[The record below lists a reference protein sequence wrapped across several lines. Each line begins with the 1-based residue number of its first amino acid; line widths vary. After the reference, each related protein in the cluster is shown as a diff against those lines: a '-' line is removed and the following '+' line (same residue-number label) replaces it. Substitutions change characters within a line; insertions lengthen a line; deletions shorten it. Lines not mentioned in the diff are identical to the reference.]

1 MAVMSAWTL
10 DELVRRA
17 ARVLA
22 ASDVRA
28 PNGRVTELPDARV
41 VRWYATKG
49 LVDRPS
55 GTRGRSALYGPRH
68 LLQLVAVKRL
78 QARGQS
84 LAEIQARL
92 AGATDANLRQLANL
106 PTDALEATDAVEATD
121 ALADLRTDALDPAD
135 ALADLRTDALD
146 PADAPEHSEPALNTY
161 SHREA
166 RFWAEAPTMTSHPGA
181 ASAERDGV
189 LHGVALADGVLLLLP
204 GTPNPDDLDAIR
216 AASGPLI
223 ETLSR
228 RGLTTRTEP

>member
-1 MAVMSAWTL
+1 MAGMSAWTL

-17 ARVLA
+17 ARALA
-22 ASDVRA
+22 TSDVRA

-41 VRWYATKG
+41 IRWYATKG
-49 LVDRPS
+49 IVDRPS

-68 LLQLVAVKRL
+68 LLQIVAVKRL
-78 QARGQS
+78 QARGLS

-92 AGATDANLRQLANL
+92 AGATDATLRQLADL
-106 PTDALEATDAVEATD
+106 PTDSIDSTDAQEY
-121 ALADLRTDALDPAD
+121 
-135 ALADLRTDALD
+135 
-146 PADAPEHSEPALNTY
+146 SEPALSTPG
-161 SHREA
+161 HRPA
-166 RFWAEAPTMTSHPGA
+166 RFWAEAPPTVASEPGGVTSVPGGVTSEPGGVTSVPGG
-181 ASAERDGV
+181 ASADRDGV

>member
-1 MAVMSAWTL
+1 MAGMSAWTL

-49 LVDRPS
+49 IIDRP
-55 GTRGRSALYGPRH
+55 TRTGGRSALYGPRH

-78 QARGQS
+78 QARGHT

-92 AGATDANLRQLANL
+92 AGATDAGLRQLADL
-106 PTDALEATDAVEATD
+106 ASDVLDTSDIPDGPDAQEY
-121 ALADLRTDALDPAD
+121 
-135 ALADLRTDALD
+135 
-146 PADAPEHSEPALNTY
+146 SEPALSTGG
-161 SHREA
+161 HRSA
-166 RFWAEAPTMTSHPGA
+166 RFWADALTMTTAPTMAPGPAMTTGPGA
-181 ASAERDGV
+181 ATADRDGV
-189 LHGVALADGVLLLLP
+189 LHGVALADGILLLLP
-204 GTPNPDDLDAIR
+204 AVPDPDDLDAIR

-228 RGLTTRTEP
+228 RGLTARTEP